1 MLTVTD
7 IYAQLNKQAEKF
19 GYSTLSEDE
28 RYFITRYKAL
38 HIRTGENPKKAPR
51 AKQRTWTG
59 VTVATSKRTR
69 RHTAKARVWVD
80 KSVAT
85 WVKPQ
90 SQPKE
95 GVSSESLISS
105 LPDIYKKK

>member
-1 MLTVTD
+1 LLTVTD

-19 GYSTLSEDE
+19 GYSTLSDDE

-38 HIRTGENPKKAPR
+38 HIRTGEKPKQALRP
-51 AKQRTWTG
+51 KQRTWTG
-59 VTVATSKRTR
+59 TTVSASKRTR

-85 WVKPQ
+85 WVKPLPQ
-90 SQPKE
+90 RKE
-95 GVSSESLISS
+95 SVSSESLIAN